1 MTAGR
6 WEWVDLSAVVADR
19 VVGDGAAEVA
29 VAVAAAT
36 AAEGTGPTAIV
47 VGRDAR
53 WPVESGSAEVARARI
68 AAGEPAN

>member
-6 WEWVDLSAVVADR
+6 WEWVDLSAVVAGR
-19 VVGDGAAEVA
+19 VVGDGAEMA

-36 AAEGTGPTAIV
+36 AAEGMGPTAIV